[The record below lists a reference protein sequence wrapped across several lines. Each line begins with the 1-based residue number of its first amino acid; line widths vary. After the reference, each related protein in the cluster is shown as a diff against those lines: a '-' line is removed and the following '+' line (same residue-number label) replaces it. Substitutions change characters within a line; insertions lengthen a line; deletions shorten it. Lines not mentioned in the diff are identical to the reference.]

1 MSTDPSVECPCCL
14 DVTRLESCTVVIF
27 GASGD
32 LTARKLGPA
41 LFSLFCHGSLPERFA
56 VVGTGRSR
64 MTDQEFREFL
74 RAAIPAMDATK
85 SERWNEFAGLLSYV
99 RVEYDS
105 EASFVSLAAYL
116 AEQDRRMLTKG
127 NRIFYLATPPAMY
140 GLIGRCLGQCGL
152 AAEQGEGRGWSRLVV
167 EKPFGHNLQSAVE
180 LHTVLH
186 QSFAESRIFRI
197 DHYLAKDTVQN
208 VLMLRFANSIF
219 EPIWNRSHIE
229 YIGIMAA
236 EELGVEHRAGYYDQA
251 GVVRDMFQNHMMQ
264 LLALTTIEP
273 PSWLYADRVME
284 EKLKVF
290 RSLKPFGSTPRA
302 KTIQS
307 SLAGGS
313 IQSSLDEDPV
323 HSYLAG
329 YGDSIIL
336 GQYGPGSI
344 RGHAVPGY
352 RQEPGVQ
359 PDSCTPTFAMTR
371 LFIDNWRWQ
380 GVPFYLVSGK
390 RLQEKQTRIVVQF
403 KEVPH
408 SMFAGVLPNHVTA
421 GRITANRL
429 VIGIY
434 PQEKISL
441 SFQAKGQGPELCLTP
456 VTMDFAYPTN
466 KEYAFDSYEKVLLD
480 CILGDQMLFWDKT
493 GVELS
498 WAFLD
503 PLIKGG
509 DCQRES
515 DLRPYPAGSWG
526 PEAAW
531 PWMQLLLD

>member
-1 MSTDPSVECPCCL
+1 
-14 DVTRLESCTVVIF
+14 
-27 GASGD
+27 
-32 LTARKLGPA
+32 
-41 LFSLFCHGSLPERFA
+41 
-56 VVGTGRSR
+56 
-64 MTDQEFREFL
+64 
-74 RAAIPAMDATK
+74 
-85 SERWNEFAGLLSYV
+85 
-99 RVEYDS
+99 
-105 EASFVSLAAYL
+105 
-116 AEQDRRMLTKG
+116 
-127 NRIFYLATPPAMY
+127 
-140 GLIGRCLGQCGL
+140 
-152 AAEQGEGRGWSRLVV
+152 
-167 EKPFGHNLQSAVE
+167 
-180 LHTVLH
+180 
-186 QSFAESRIFRI
+186 
-197 DHYLAKDTVQN
+197 
-208 VLMLRFANSIF
+208 MLRFANSIF

-229 YIGIMAA
+229 YIGIMAS

-273 PSWLYADRVME
+273 PSWLYADRVRE

-290 RSLKPFGSTPRA
+290 RSLKPFGSTSMADLGQAPLDGGE
-302 KTIQS
+302 S
-307 SLAGGS
+307 SLAEGLA
-313 IQSSLDEDPV
+313 QPP
-323 HSYLAG
+323 LAG

-344 RGHAVPGY
+344 RGQAVPGY
-352 RQEPGVQ
+352 RQEPGVT

-390 RLQEKQTRIVVQF
+390 RMQEKQTKIVVQF

-408 SMFAGVLPNHVTA
+408 SMFAGVLANQAAVN
-421 GRITANRL
+421 RITANRL
-429 VIGIY
+429 VIGIH

-456 VTMDFAYPTN
+456 VTMDFAYPKN
-466 KEYAFDSYEKVLLD
+466 KEFSFDSYEKVLLD

-503 PLIKGG
+503 PVIRGG
-509 DCQRES
+509 DCNREGTI
-515 DLRPYPAGSWG
+515 LRPYQAGSWG